1 MIIPQYWAEA
11 RLQHR
16 ERKRQVTVRR
26 FGWSDTS
33 LEDAQAHADA
43 RVREAFD
50 LVMAGETL
58 PRRERR
64 VAYNGAEGVPIRE
77 EIVERHGETVITRN
91 GYGALCLNTPSVF
104 FADVDFVARINPR
117 RWSLWRLLTG
127 LVIALAIMGFAEASS
142 AKYAVATIVGLGGG
156 FIFGV
161 PVAVAM
167 TNLWIR
173 LSGGYERHAMKRIKK
188 FMRANERWRLRV
200 YRTPAG
206 LRLLALH
213 RLFDPREADV
223 TAAFEAL
230 GVDPTYARMCRNQN
244 CFRAR
249 VSPKPW
255 RLGLQRLHAPYSAV
269 WRPEHADLPARRAWI
284 ADYDRASGGHAAC
297 RYFDTY
303 GAGVVDAGAEHV
315 QRLHD
320 LMCQA
325 ERDLPLA

>member
-26 FGWSDTS
+26 FGWSDIS
-33 LEDAQAHADA
+33 LEEAQAHADT
-43 RVREAFD
+43 RVRAAFERV
-50 LVMAGETL
+50 LAGETL
-58 PRRERR
+58 PRSERR

-77 EIVERHGETVITRN
+77 EIVERDGDNVITRN
-91 GYGALCLNTPSVF
+91 GYGALCLNTPNVF
-104 FADVDFVARINPR
+104 FADIDF
-117 RWSLWRLLTG
+117 
-127 LVIALAIMGFAEASS
+127 S
-142 AKYAVATIVGLGGG
+142 AKPSGRAILAVSLLLWIAVAAGLKIGFDLTLTRSVVIGSATALLLGYAFAMWLQRAMLALKGGHE
-156 FIFGV
+156 GV
-161 PVAVAM
+161 A
-167 TNLWIR
+167 
-173 LSGGYERHAMKRIKK
+173 HKRIAA
-188 FMRANERWRLRV
+188 FLAQRPDWRLRL

-223 TAAFEAL
+223 AIAFEAL

-249 VSPKPW
+249 LTPKPW
-255 RLGLQRLHAPYSAV
+255 RLGLPRLRPPYSAA
-269 WRPEHADLPARRAWI
+269 WRMEHAELPGRREWI
-284 ADYDRASGGHAAC
+284 AEYDRASAGHAAC
-297 RYFDTY
+297 RFVETL
-303 GAGVVDAGAEHV
+303 GHGPIDALAEHV
-315 QRLHD
+315 QQLHD

>member
-26 FGWSDTS
+26 FGWSDIS
-33 LEDAQAHADA
+33 LEEAQAHADT
-43 RVREAFD
+43 RVREAFERV
-50 LVMAGETL
+50 LAGETL
-58 PRRERR
+58 PRSERR

-77 EIVERHGETVITRN
+77 EIVERDGDSVITRN
-91 GYGALCLNTPSVF
+91 GYGALCLNTPNVF
-104 FADVDFVARINPR
+104 FADIDFETKPSARMLLIVALLLGITAGVGFKLGFEQKSLIGSVIVGCGVATLLNYVVAIWLQRAMLALNGGHEGVAR
-117 RWSLWRLLTG
+117 
-127 LVIALAIMGFAEASS
+127 
-142 AKYAVATIVGLGGG
+142 
-156 FIFGV
+156 
-161 PVAVAM
+161 
-167 TNLWIR
+167 
-173 LSGGYERHAMKRIKK
+173 KRIAA
-188 FMRANERWRLRV
+188 FLAQRPDWRLRL

-223 TAAFEAL
+223 ATAFEAL

-249 VSPKPW
+249 LTPKPW
-255 RLGLQRLHAPYSAV
+255 RLGLQRLRAPYSAA
-269 WRPEHADLPARRAWI
+269 WRLEHAELPARREWI
-284 ADYDRASGGHAAC
+284 AEYDRASGGHAAC
-297 RYFDTY
+297 RFVEAL
-303 GAGVVDAGAEHV
+303 GHGPIDALAEHV
-315 QRLHD
+315 QQLHD

>member
-16 ERKRQVTVRR
+16 ERKRQITVRR
-26 FGWSDTS
+26 FGWSDVS
-33 LEDAQAHADA
+33 LEEAQAHADT

-50 LVMAGETL
+50 RVLAGETL

-77 EIVERHGETVITRN
+77 EIVERDGDAVITRN
-91 GYGALCLNTPSVF
+91 GYGALCLNTPNVL
-104 FADVDFVARINPR
+104 FADIDFSTKPSGRSILIVSLLLWLSVA
-117 RWSLWRLLTG
+117 
-127 LVIALAIMGFAEASS
+127 
-142 AKYAVATIVGLGGG
+142 VGLKIG
-156 FIFGV
+156 FDQTLTRSIVIGFVFALVLGY
-161 PVAVAM
+161 AM
-167 TNLWIR
+167 TACLYR
-173 LSGGYERHAMKRIKK
+173 AQLALSGGHEGVARKRIAA
-188 FMRANERWRLRV
+188 FLAQHPGWRLRL

-213 RLFDPREADV
+213 RLFDPRETEV
-223 TAAFEAL
+223 ITAFDAL

-249 VSPKPW
+249 LTPKPW
-255 RLGLQRLHAPYSAV
+255 RLGMPRLHPPYSAA
-269 WRPEHADLPARRAWI
+269 WRLEHAELPARRAWI
-284 ADYDRASGGHAAC
+284 ADYDRESAGHAAC
-297 RYFDTY
+297 RFIETL
-303 GAGVVDAGAEHV
+303 GNGPVDSVAEHV
-315 QRLHD
+315 QQVHD